1 MTSLRLSIMMFIQFF
16 IWGAWYV
23 TAPLYLAKIGF
34 TGTDFG
40 WTYSVGPIA
49 GILSP
54 FFVGIIAD
62 RFFSTERV
70 LGAMHILGGGA
81 MLAATSMMQA
91 ENPSPAMINLVFFC
105 HMLCYY
111 PTLALTNS
119 LALQTMT
126 NPEKQFPLI
135 RVFGTIGW
143 IIAGWVLSW
152 QGWDSSINM
161 FYLAGGAAVLMGVY
175 SFFLP
180 HAAPPAAGQD
190 FSVREAF
197 GLDALV
203 LLKRPSFFVFMASS
217 FLICI
222 PLAFYYQMASKTV
235 AQAEL
240 VPAFTMSWGQISEIF
255 FMLVMP
261 LFFAFLGV
269 KWMLA
274 VGMLAWVVRYALFA
288 MGASDEVMWMILG
301 GVLLHGICYDF
312 FFVTG
317 QIYTDKTAPARIRS
331 QAQGMLVLF
340 TLGLG
345 MLIGAQIGGQVE
357 QAYTPPR
364 YNELQAE
371 ASAINSRASQETL
384 QLANLLVGQSNPA
397 EMFREVIKADR
408 KITGEEEQP
417 QQLLDRVQGMFM
429 ASFDPPLP
437 GYRDKA
443 TEAAEPIEE
452 RIQQRREEIK
462 KRIDEID
469 EQLKKETEALRKAE
483 TPPLDSRGNSL
494 LNAMIAELQAEK
506 EKQKQAIRKAGN
518 AELEPLQTEKV
529 EAYAQAAASLMRE
542 KIQEYNA
549 SASEPI
555 PSELEPALLL
565 AAQVESLKKLGE
577 FTSVKALKV
586 IDWKTIWAIPCIL
599 AGVIL
604 MLFVLFFRDR
614 SVEEAAAHDVA
625 AADAE
630 VKKKLP
636 E

>member
-1 MTSLRLSIMMFIQFF
+1 MTFIRLSIMMFIQFF

-54 FFVGIIAD
+54 LLVGMVAD

-70 LGAMHILGGGA
+70 LGVMHLLGG
-81 MLAATSMMQA
+81 AALLYSTRLMTV
-91 ENPSPAMINLVFFC
+91 EDPSPAIINLVFFL
-105 HMLCYY
+105 HMLCYF

-119 LALQTMT
+119 LALHTMS

-143 IIAGWVLSW
+143 IVAGVVLSM
-152 QGWDSSINM
+152 QNWDASINM
-161 FYLAGGAAVLMGVY
+161 FYLAGGAAVAMGLY
-175 SFFLP
+175 SFALP
-180 HAAPPAAGQD
+180 HTPPPAAGEA
-190 FSVREAF
+190 FSAREAM

-222 PLAFYYQMASKTV
+222 PLAFYYQMAAKTV
-235 AQAEL
+235 AQADL
-240 VPAFTMSWGQISEIF
+240 VPAVTMSLGQMSEII

-261 LFFAFLGV
+261 LFFAVLGV

-274 VGMLAWVVRYALFA
+274 FGMLAWVVRYALFA
-288 MGASDEVMWMILG
+288 IGAPDDIMWMIIT

-317 QIYTDKTAPARIRS
+317 QIYTDKAAPPSIRS

-357 QAYTPPR
+357 QSFTPER
-364 YNELQAE
+364 YGKLQAE
-371 ASAINSRASQETL
+371 GDAINAKANEQAKA
-384 QLANLLVGQSNPA
+384 LADVLVELEEPA
-397 EMFREVIKADR
+397 EQFVAMIEAER
-408 KITGEEEQP
+408 KITGEAQSAGDVVSKVRNLFAAAKE
-417 QQLLDRVQGMFM
+417 
-429 ASFDPPLP
+429 PPLK
-437 GYRDKA
+437 GYFEKA
-443 TEAAEPIEE
+443 EEAAEPVNE
-452 RIQQRREEIK
+452 RIARRREAIAEEVDAIENQLARHK
-462 KRIDEID
+462 K
-469 EQLKKETEALRKAE
+469 ALRKAE
-483 TPPLDSRGNSL
+483 AELPDGDGAGL
-494 LNAMIAELQAEK
+494 LNTVIAQLEAEAEMQK
-506 EKQKQAIRKAGN
+506 EKV
-518 AELEPLQTEKV
+518 LEQSEGEEALLADLV
-529 EAYAQAAASLMRE
+529 DAYASAAADMMST
-542 KIQEYNA
+542 KIEEYNA

-555 PSELEPALLL
+555 SDEMQDTLVL
-565 AAQVESLKKLGE
+565 AAQVRSLEAL
-577 FTSVKALKV
+577 SSRRSNDALKA
-586 IDWKTIWAIPCIL
+586 INWQSIWTIPAVF

-604 MLFVLFFRDR
+604 VVFALLFRDR
-614 SVEEAAAHDVA
+614 SANEADADAAA
-625 AADAE
+625 E
-630 VKKKLP
+630 SPP
-636 E
+636 EPKS